1 MSWFRLEGRG
11 AFHHKVLAAGNEAY
25 GAWCRAGQHAAEYLT
40 DGFIPGSVARQIE
53 KSSKVWRR
61 LVEARLIDEV
71 EGGYQIHDFL
81 DWNPSSDQERAKRDA
96 MREKRRENGRAG
108 GKRSG
113 EVRRGEANAKQ
124 TRSTDE
130 ANVKQSASLP
140 SEANAKQNEP
150 PSPSPSP
157 SPRERNTLSEADASA
172 EQADLFG
179 ASPAPPPTRTRSKK
193 APVPPSPVT
202 EVRDIWFA
210 EWQAAGMP
218 LPAPWGAAE
227 ASATKVYLDAPGASV
242 DTAKAAI
249 VGMLRTPAG
258 QWHRTE
264 EGGRHAT
271 AHAALTGG
279 RRVEFTAAGTKWLA
293 EQNRPPREIPPPDP
307 IPQVFLDIAA
317 ESAARGINPLAG
329 LAAKRAAWLA
339 KQEQK
344 PESSDG

>member
-1 MSWFRLEGRG
+1 
-11 AFHHKVLAAGNEAY
+11 
-25 GAWCRAGQHAAEYLT
+25 
-40 DGFIPGSVARQIE
+40 
-53 KSSKVWRR
+53 
-61 LVEARLIDEV
+61 
-71 EGGYQIHDFL
+71 
-81 DWNPSSDQERAKRDA
+81 
-96 MREKRRENGRAG
+96 
-108 GKRSG
+108 
-113 EVRRGEANAKQ
+113 
-124 TRSTDE
+124 
-130 ANVKQSASLP
+130 
-140 SEANAKQNEP
+140 
-150 PSPSPSP
+150 
-157 SPRERNTLSEADASA
+157 
-172 EQADLFG
+172 
-179 ASPAPPPTRTRSKK
+179 
-193 APVPPSPVT
+193 
-202 EVRDIWFA
+202 
-210 EWQAAGMP
+210 MP

-227 ASATKVYLDAPGASV
+227 ASATKAYLDAPGASV

-293 EQNRPPREIPPPDP
+293 EQSRPPREIPPPDP

-317 ESAARGINPLAG
+317 ESAARGIDPLAG